1 MNLGFIMVG
10 LVFLISISV
19 LSCQTNDADN
29 YSQQAEDVTAADL
42 FIASEAYQNLEK
54 EIRKNIRRK
63 QNVISKW
70 SKEEKERYLQFKAE
84 WFNPKIRTEANI
96 QLNLLL
102 GYDEEANYDRISSLV
117 GEVYEGTDFAQL
129 ELMKALQKRQMKRVS
144 ISTRTTDTE
153 ELEICNRACT
163 DHAIQRSIICF
174 DIYNAAMSSL
184 ESMAEYYNPEDIRSE
199 KEKLAA
205 ERKECLDDVD
215 KTREECLES
224 CKDTVSYT
232 HLTLPTNSRV

>member
-1 MNLGFIMVG
+1 MKKMNLGFIMVG

-29 YSQQAEDVTAADL
+29 YSQQAEDVTAA
-42 FIASEAYQNLEK
+42 EAYQNLEK

-224 CKDTVSYT
+224 CKDTYEK
-232 HLTLPTNSRV
+232 